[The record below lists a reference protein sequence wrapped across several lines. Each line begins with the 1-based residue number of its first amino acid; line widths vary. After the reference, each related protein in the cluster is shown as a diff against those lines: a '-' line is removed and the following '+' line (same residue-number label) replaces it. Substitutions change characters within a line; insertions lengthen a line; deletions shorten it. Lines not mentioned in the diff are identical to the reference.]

1 MVPGP
6 AVGGAPGL
14 RPLHRAAHDHAMPR
28 STALPDPHRHRTDA
42 AVPHGIGT
50 AARADHI
57 RAARE
62 RRHATVAAARS

>member
-1 MVPGP
+1 
-6 AVGGAPGL
+6 
-14 RPLHRAAHDHAMPR
+14 MPR